1 MTSYSKV
8 SVSCQHAFGHC
19 AEDDDDIDQC
29 IEDINLL
36 QLIEVV
42 LMVCE
47 RPSRFAIRQSSHTI
61 ADALSIAFDAGEACT
76 KPTSI
81 GSTRLL
87 LHLCMTRSYAAN
99 TLT

>member
-1 MTSYSKV
+1 MGLFIARMTSYSEV

-19 AEDDDDIDQC
+19 AEDADDIDQC

-47 RPSRFAIRQSSHTI
+47 RLSRFAIRQSSHTI
-61 ADALSIAFDAGEACT
+61 DYRRRP
-76 KPTSI
+76 KY
-81 GSTRLL
+81 RV
-87 LHLCMTRSYAAN
+87 
-99 TLT
+99 